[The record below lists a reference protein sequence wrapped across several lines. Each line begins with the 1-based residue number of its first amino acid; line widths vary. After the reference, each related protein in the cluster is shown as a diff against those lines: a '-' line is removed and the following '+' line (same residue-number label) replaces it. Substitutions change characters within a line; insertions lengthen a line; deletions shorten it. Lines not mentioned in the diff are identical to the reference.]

1 MARKILHELK
11 QMKQGRIHSETG
23 EELTAREVGIL
34 ECVVRGESNSQI
46 AKSLDITEN
55 TVKIHLRN
63 ILEKLHLQNRIQAAI
78 YAVHQ
83 HIVRDPY
90 DIQP

>member
-1 MARKILHELK
+1 MCGAGAEQRRDC
-11 QMKQGRIHSETG
+11 Q
-23 EELTAREVGIL
+23 A
-34 ECVVRGESNSQI
+34 
-46 AKSLDITEN
+46 LDITQN

-63 ILEKLHLQNRIQAAI
+63 ILEKLHLQNRIQEADS
-78 YAVHQ
+78 AVHQ